1 MLIHHPK
8 LISLLNSTIPPHAI
22 QLISLYK
29 VCSKIKEPSS
39 TSVHLFLNE
48 IFSVFQNFPLSHCQ
62 LSEHWLHF
70 MFWSWTTKKEISQ
83 FPPSLNKML
92 VKQIPSVKSASWT
105 GTPLGQSPVMPTK
118 EFILSFNGIRLQACT
133 LEPWM
138 ELLNKAEEWKC
149 QAPRASCAV
158 SWSPL
163 SAYSTKL
170 KALVWKSYKRKAI
183 RSNCP

>member
-1 MLIHHPK
+1 MLSSWFLYIKFVQK
-8 LISLLNSTIPPHAI
+8 LRSPAPLVS
-22 QLISLYK
+22 S
-29 VCSKIKEPSS
+29 CSRMKY
-39 TSVHLFLNE
+39 FQYFR
-48 IFSVFQNFPLSHCQ
+48 IFHSRYQ

-83 FPPSLNKML
+83 FPPSLSRML
-92 VKQIPSVKSASWT
+92 VKQIPSIESASWT

-118 EFILSFNGIRLQACT
+118 QFILSFNGIRLQVCT